1 MPKHR
6 ATKLKKKITIR
17 VQPFA
22 IYRWVSAIEKKNSR
36 SMADKLETI
45 RHNPSDFNKFF
56 ENKEEK
62 NTIP

>member
-1 MPKHR
+1 MQPKSENNDQS
-6 ATKLKKKITIR
+6 A
-17 VQPFA
+17 A
-22 IYRWVSAIEKKNSR
+22 ICNLQMGFSYRKKNSR

-45 RHNPSDFNKFF
+45 RHYPGDFNKFF